1 MRICNEVEK
10 AIILESNCTQGFSLR
25 SNLNVTRRPSSEILI
40 SDNVLLTEPVARFC
54 LDWEFAVVLTMK
66 LWVVKMRTL
75 LTSVQIQC
83 RKC

>member
-10 AIILESNCTQGFSLR
+10 AIILESNCTQGFSLQ

-75 LTSVQIQC
+75 LTSVQIQ
-83 RKC
+83 

>member
-1 MRICNEVEK
+1 M
-10 AIILESNCTQGFSLR
+10 ESNCTQGFSLR

-40 SDNVLLTEPVARFC
+40 SDNVLLTEPAARFC
-54 LDWEFAVVLTMK
+54 LDWELAIVFTTK

-75 LTSVQIQC
+75 LTSVKIHR

>member
-40 SDNVLLTEPVARFC
+40 SDNVLLTEPVARFS

-75 LTSVQIQC
+75 LTSVQIQ
-83 RKC
+83 